1 VQENGGA
8 NTFWTI
14 LVTIGGIFG
23 IWNIV
28 KAFNEPDEVLI
39 AEYKR
44 VIAEKDKI
52 IKEYERQIERLLDND
67 SRKDLE

>member
-1 VQENGGA
+1 MQENEGV

-14 LVTIGGIFG
+14 LITLGGIFG

-28 KAFNEPDEVLI
+28 RAFSEPDEVLI
-39 AEYKR
+39 SEYKR

-52 IKEYERQIERLLDND
+52 IADYEKKIEKLLYHD